1 MRSKDYKFS
10 TTEACTESLAESGN
24 LEANGSVRMA
34 DHIYGELEIEQET

>member
-10 TTEACTESLAESGN
+10 MTESGN

-34 DHIYGELEIEQET
+34 DHIYGELEIDQET